1 MRSVSVVLEA
11 LWRVRG
17 AHVGMVCVEPV
28 RNKRGHSQL
37 VIRGSVSLVTA
48 LHFAPPALCYCKEIA
63 PSWLIP

>member
-1 MRSVSVVLEA
+1 MCSLSKVLEA
-11 LWRVRG
+11 LWRGRG
-17 AHVGMVCVEPV
+17 VHVGMVCIEPV

-48 LHFAPPALCYCKEIA
+48 LHFASAALCYCKEIA